1 MRKKMILVAL
11 LAFFSFCTAYPNEG
25 LAQGYPVRP
34 IQIVVP
40 FGAGGPLD
48 QIARLVGDQLGK
60 ELKTPVAILN
70 KPGAGGAIGTSFVAR
85 AEKDGYTLM
94 MSSNASYTTAIL
106 QPKDVSYDMERDFE
120 PIGRVTELASIVLV
134 RYNAPWKNMAEL
146 LNDIKKNPKK
156 YSTGTAA
163 IGTTPHFIWATM
175 NSLGFETNVVITA
188 STPETIALLKGGHI
202 DMMVESLH
210 PSIPYIRDKS
220 FRGLAVT
227 TSTRVKELPD
237 VPTFPEAGYSEIGYI
252 LGFAGLFAPAGTPKP
267 ILDTLFEALQRT
279 MKNPALVDRLEKMSY
294 SAEYLGPVQFKQTI
308 RSFVSRIKPVAEKTG
323 IIKK

>member
-1 MRKKMILVAL
+1 MRKEVILVVL
-11 LAFFSFCTAYPNEG
+11 LTFFVFCSAYPKEG
-25 LAQGYPVRP
+25 SAQGYPNRP

-40 FGAGGPLD
+40 FGVGGPLD

-70 KPGAGGAIGTSFVAR
+70 KPGAGGAIGTSFVAQ

-106 QPKDVSYDMERDFE
+106 QPKDVNYDMERDFE

-134 RYNAPWKNMAEL
+134 RNNAPWKNMTEL
-146 LNDIKKNPKK
+146 LNDIKKNPRK
-156 YSTGTAA
+156 YSCGTAA

-188 STPETIALLKGGHI
+188 STPETIALLKGEHI

-267 ILDTLFEALQRT
+267 ILDTLSAALQRT
-279 MKNPALVDRLEKMSY
+279 MKNPALVDKLEKMSY
-294 SAEYLGPVQFKQTI
+294 SAEYLGPVQFKQMI
-308 RSFVSRIKPVAEKTG
+308 RSFVSKIKPVAEKAG